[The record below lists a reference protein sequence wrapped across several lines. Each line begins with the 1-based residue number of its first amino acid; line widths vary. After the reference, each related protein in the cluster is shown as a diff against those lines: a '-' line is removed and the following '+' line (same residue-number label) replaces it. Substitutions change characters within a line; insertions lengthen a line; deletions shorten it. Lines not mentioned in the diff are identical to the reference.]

1 MKFPYNIRSFREQ
14 KGVTRAQLAAW
25 LNVFEEDVEAW
36 ENGERMPNQELY
48 APLARLF
55 DISVDEL
62 LHASVED
69 LAPPKADEGDK
80 EPSRA
85 KKALQLLSPVVMGVA
100 AITYLLLGVLADG
113 WHPWWC
119 LLPAAAL
126 LCGVLSSLLRLSNS
140 KSHPPRLCRELGSL
154 IAIVSLLFYILY
166 APLSGNWH
174 PAWVVVPVA
183 LITDAILHSVAK
195 RLR

>member
-36 ENGERMPNQELY
+36 ENGERMPNKELY

-55 DISVDEL
+55 DVSVDEL
-62 LHASVED
+62 LHASAED
-69 LAPPKADEGDK
+69 LAPPKHEEADK
-80 EPSRA
+80 APSRA
-85 KKALQLLSPVVMGVA
+85 KKALQLLSPIVMGVA
-100 AITYLLLGVLADG
+100 AITYLLLGVLANG

-126 LCGVLSSLLRLSNS
+126 LCGVLSSLYRLSNS
-140 KSHPPRLCRELGSL
+140 KSHLPHLCREIGRMLV
-154 IAIVSLLFYILY
+154 IVSLLFYILY

-174 PAWVVVPVA
+174 PAWVVIPVA
-183 LITDAILHSVAK
+183 AITNAILHSVAK